1 MPSFRAVLLAAVAA
15 TVLAPSRT
23 IRAQGPVNVVITLR
37 GDVGQYAGMCGSHA
51 GEDKLTGNMELVS
64 YDAEDGT
71 ALYQGTLDRTTAVDA
86 CGTRPNP
93 TPDQVAMCFAHLD
106 GSAKM
111 NVTLEVY
118 EDDRG
123 AWVKSN
129 PLTGPGLPVTKK
141 ISGCPEPGDWLN
153 AYPNDGIMSGLS
165 FEDVPSGYLQARRYG
180 TQELELVVTNP

>member
-1 MPSFRAVLLAAVAA
+1 MPSFRVVLFTACVVTSLV
-15 TVLAPSRT
+15 PSRT

-37 GDVGQYAGMCGSHA
+37 GDVGQYAGMCGSHG
-51 GEDKLTGNMELVS
+51 GEDKLTGNLELVS
-64 YDAEDGT
+64 YDAEDRT
-71 ALYQGTLDRTTAVDA
+71 ALYQGTLDRKTAVDA
-86 CGTRPNP
+86 CGTQPNP
-93 TPDQVAMCFAHLD
+93 TPDQVKWCFAHLD

-129 PLTGPGLPVTKK
+129 LLTGPGLPVTKN

-153 AYPNDGIMSGLS
+153 QYPDDGIMSGLS
-165 FEDVPSGYLQARRYG
+165 FEDVPSGYLQA
-180 TQELELVVTNP
+180 